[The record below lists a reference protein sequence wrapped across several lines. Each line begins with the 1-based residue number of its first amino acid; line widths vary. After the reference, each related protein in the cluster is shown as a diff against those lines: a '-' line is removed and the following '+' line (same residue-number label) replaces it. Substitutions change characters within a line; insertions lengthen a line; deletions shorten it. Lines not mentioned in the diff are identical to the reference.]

1 MKINCDPK
9 SVRITAGQNN
19 RLATAS
25 ITLDNAFV
33 VRNISVMNGSKGIF
47 VNMPSQKGVDAEG
60 NTKYFDTAFPLSKEL
75 RTELSNVVI
84 GAYQQKLAELQNSA
98 SQRQRTVRTG
108 RRLHKRNVLTT
119 GGNTMKNIRNKLT
132 FKALTL
138 REAARE
144 KSLALRAKALDTT
157 GEGYVDTAVKI
168 IIAVVIGALL
178 MAGLV
183 ALFNNVIMP
192 RVNTEVTEL
201 FDAAG

>member
-1 MKINCDPK
+1 MSATTSKGEPHEIHIGTATGLKTVPLPTQINVKITCDPK

-75 RTELSNVVI
+75 RAELSTVVI

-98 SQRQRTVRTG
+98 SQRDSEPPEQDEEYS
-108 RRLHKRNVLTT
+108 NE
-119 GGNTMKNIRNKLT
+119 M
-132 FKALTL
+132 F
-138 REAARE
+138 
-144 KSLALRAKALDTT
+144 
-157 GEGYVDTAVKI
+157 
-168 IIAVVIGALL
+168 
-178 MAGLV
+178 
-183 ALFNNVIMP
+183 
-192 RVNTEVTEL
+192 
-201 FDAAG
+201 

>member
-47 VNMPSQKGVDAEG
+47 VNMPGQKGVDAEG

-75 RTELSNVVI
+75 RAELSNVVI

-98 SQRQRTVRTG
+98 SQRDSEPPEQDEDYS
-108 RRLHKRNVLTT
+108 NE
-119 GGNTMKNIRNKLT
+119 M
-132 FKALTL
+132 F
-138 REAARE
+138 
-144 KSLALRAKALDTT
+144 
-157 GEGYVDTAVKI
+157 
-168 IIAVVIGALL
+168 
-178 MAGLV
+178 
-183 ALFNNVIMP
+183 
-192 RVNTEVTEL
+192 
-201 FDAAG
+201 